1 MLGVGIGWRPEIDL
15 TVERLPGV
23 DFVEVI
29 AENVRPR
36 RLPESLRLLRG
47 RGVTVVPH
55 GVGLGL
61 GGAEPP
67 DRRRLAHLAEC
78 AGALGSPLVSEHV
91 AMVRAGRVEAGHLL
105 PVPRTRDSLDVLVD
119 NVRIAQDALPV
130 PLALEN
136 VAALFRWPDDEL
148 AEAEFLTGLV
158 ERTGVR
164 LLVDVAN
171 LHTNGVNQGVDPL
184 ATLAGL
190 PLGALAYVHVAGGLS
205 RDGIWHDTHTRA
217 PSEDIYR
224 LLGRLRALAQPPGVL
239 LEWDGDYPADRVLD
253 GALARI
259 REIVGPRLAVDG
271 PAAGPP
277 TRPAAG
283 GPAAGGPA
291 GSGTP
296 TAPGRPRRWPPRRR
310 PEVRHRPARV
320 RLAQRY
326 APLVDALVRGA
337 PAPAGFDPDRIRLQA
352 ERLAVR
358 HRRHRH

>member
-29 AENVRPR
+29 AENLRPR
-36 RLPESLRLLRG
+36 RLPASLRLLRE
-47 RGVTVVPH
+47 RGVTVIPH

-78 AGALGSPLVSEHV
+78 ARALGSPLVSEHV

-119 NVRIAQDALPV
+119 NVRLAQAALPV

-136 VAALFRWPDDEL
+136 VAALFGWPGDDMTDG
-148 AEAEFLTGLV
+148 EFLTALV

-184 ATLAGL
+184 ATLAEL
-190 PLGALAYVHVAGGLS
+190 PLDALAYVHVAGGYS
-205 RDGIWHDTHTRA
+205 RDGVWHDTHTRA
-217 PSEDIYR
+217 PSEEIYR
-224 LLGRLRALAQPPGVL
+224 LLGRLRALSRPPGVL
-239 LEWDGDYPADRVLD
+239 LEWDGDYPADRVLND
-253 GALARI
+253 ALARI
-259 REIVGPRLAVDG
+259 RGIVGARPTTDT
-271 PAAGPP
+271 PAAGTPATGSPP
-277 TRPAAG
+277 
-283 GPAAGGPA
+283 
-291 GSGTP
+291 S
-296 TAPGRPRRWPPRRR
+296 RRWPTRIRRD
-310 PEVRHRPARV
+310 VRNGPARA
-320 RLAQRY
+320 RLARRY
-326 APLVDALVRGA
+326 APLVNALVRGA
-337 PAPAGFDPDRIRLQA
+337 PAPAGFDPERIRLQA

-358 HRRHRH
+358 RRRHGH